1 MKKSHKFTEDHI
13 ELLHSIEKD
22 GNASQ
27 RQIAMNTGL
36 SIGKVNYII
45 KALVDVGFIK
55 INNFNKSNR
64 KLEYSYIL
72 TPKGIQEKVAIT
84 KKFIIKKYQEYD
96 KLKSYISE

>member
-1 MKKSHKFTEDHI
+1 MHKYQNITEDHI
-13 ELLHSIEKD
+13 DLLNIIEKD

-27 RQIAMNTGL
+27 REIAINTGL

-55 INNFNKSNR
+55 INNFNNSDK
-64 KLEYSYIL
+64 KLEYAYIL
-72 TPKGIQEKVAIT
+72 TPKGMQEKVNIT
-84 KKFIIKKYQEYD
+84 KKFNIKKQEEYD